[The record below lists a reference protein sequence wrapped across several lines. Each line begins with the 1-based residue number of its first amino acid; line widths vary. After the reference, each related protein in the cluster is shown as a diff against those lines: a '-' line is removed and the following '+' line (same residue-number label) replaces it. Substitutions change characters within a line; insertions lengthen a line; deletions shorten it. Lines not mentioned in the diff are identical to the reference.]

1 MIDTERMGTFVASFP
16 VPHEPRKT
24 TFVAAGPLTFGI
36 EPRVFDPV
44 AEAAKLTP
52 EEIAAAGPDS
62 LFHSEQVDGGVCV
75 HVFGTEGLAEYLRFD
90 CFADEPHYHYIIPG
104 RGNMLVHFDRVANGP
119 MLEFEAGAT
128 VSMPLMNG
136 LEAAAL
142 IRREM
147 GIPTILMTMHTDD
160 NYVMHAMSSGV
171 AGSAPSPIAKY
182 GPTVCD
188 GVRLIPRTAS
198 PAGRCP
204 TRRPAPT
211 RPPPV
216 PPAR

>member
-24 TFVAAGPLTFGI
+24 TLVAAGPLTFGI

-44 AEAAKLTP
+44 AESAKLTP

-119 MLEFEAGAT
+119 MLEWTMRTLRDRLPELLRQLGAAELAA
-128 VSMPLMNG
+128 SLKPAE
-136 LEAAAL
+136 LERAL
-142 IRREM
+142 DEVER
-147 GIPTILMTMHTDD
+147 
-160 NYVMHAMSSGV
+160 V
-171 AGSAPSPIAKY
+171 ASAS
-182 GPTVCD
+182 
-188 GVRLIPRTAS
+188 R
-198 PAGRCP
+198 
-204 TRRPAPT
+204 
-211 RPPPV
+211 
-216 PPAR
+216 